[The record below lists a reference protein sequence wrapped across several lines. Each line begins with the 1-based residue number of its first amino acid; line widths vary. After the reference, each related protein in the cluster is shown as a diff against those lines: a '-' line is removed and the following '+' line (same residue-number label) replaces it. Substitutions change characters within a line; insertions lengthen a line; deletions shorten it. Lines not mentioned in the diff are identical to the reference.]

1 MLIEVRAE
9 WAEWIE
15 GSYMSQKSQVQDKTC
30 LLRYGLNGLNV
41 FLGYIWAEWAEWTE
55 GSYMA

>member
-1 MLIEVRAE
+1 MDRRVIYGMKITRSGQNMLIEVRAE

-30 LLRYGLNGLNV
+30 
-41 FLGYIWAEWAEWTE
+41 
-55 GSYMA
+55 